1 MSPELKFQKRA
12 TKNRYYLWVCS
23 VDGTS
28 SHITILMHQPNN
40 SQNMIKDVTAFSLN
54 DTVITA
60 MDYVRGRFD
69 GMESEMDCVWLGTS
83 NKKII
88 MYAGNN
94 PEQEK
99 QITQIHVPDVPT
111 QILYHV
117 TCDKTFIALGN
128 GDILM
133 YQKEDHSD
141 IWNLKQYHVIK
152 LDEHKTITSMLSIN
166 SHVYVACGKRI
177 YVLNGSTG
185 DVQKNFEIQ
194 QSNSDVNLMAHAGV
208 GLWISL
214 KNSSVICLYHIE
226 TFKHLQDINIAHNIL
241 RVTSKSETPSN
252 NSLST
257 VYVTALMAC
266 KGLLWVGTNVGFTL
280 TVPLPRLE
288 GLPIIS
294 GNINISY
301 HAHLGPVTFFLP
313 LITKTAQQTS
323 SMAMPLKAITAAK
336 IETNHDNEMNNH
348 HTETSHHNDQQPQQ
362 IQQQQQQQQTPIK
375 NGHGE
380 KEEVVKLEKQRSLE
394 IGPSPSK
401 FKLPNSP
408 IVLRRKSNIRE
419 SDLSRVSKTLPRGFS
434 GIGSFLNGSNSMRS
448 SSSSGSSANGSDSG
462 CDVYG
467 LYSDLLFVKED
478 FDGQLTLTPMTA
490 MSLHEQAYDNLRR
503 GSSDPDLAAIP
514 SKVSTLDRRLK
525 MKTGRPRSLDLSN
538 WSVDSRSSSLFSS
551 SGSEESMGVKYR
563 SVSRNSSNASASQ
576 KFNGSELVN
585 IHEHHPAQPTS
596 TPTKVVDEVDCTN
609 NKETIVPNTTS
620 QFSTSTMK
628 TTKRKNLKSN
638 HHQQLVDGRR
648 TVLILNGGRGYVN
661 WRHIWYNSP
670 IGGSSGSSNSNHS
683 SGSNAEGRQQSF
695 HMRSNSVTMPKSQ
708 YSTEGH
714 IIIWE
719 KKL

>member
-1 MSPELKFQKRA
+1 MSPELKFQSKRA
-12 TKNRYYLWVCS
+12 TKNRYYLWICS
-23 VDGTS
+23 VDGSS
-28 SHITILMHQPNN
+28 SHITILMHQPNQ
-40 SQNMIKDVTAFSLN
+40 SQAMIKDVTGFSLN
-54 DTVITA
+54 DTVITS
-60 MDYVRGRFD
+60 MDYVRGRVLMPD
-69 GMESEMDCVWLGTS
+69 SGNNSSGSNTMESEVDCVWLGT
-83 NKKII
+83 NARKII
-88 MYAGNN
+88 VYGGNS
-94 PEQEK
+94 PEQER
-99 QITQIHVPDVPT
+99 QIAQLNVPDTPT
-111 QILYHV
+111 QILYHNLG
-117 TCDKTFIALGN
+117 DKTFVALSN

-133 YQKEDHSD
+133 YHKECGDV
-141 IWNLKQYHVIK
+141 WNLKHYHIIK
-152 LDEHKTITSMLSIN
+152 LDESKLITSMMSIN
-166 SHVYVACGKRI
+166 SNVYVACGRKI
-177 YVLNGSTG
+177 FVLSGSTG
-185 DVQKNFEIQ
+185 EIQKNFEISQ
-194 QSNSDVNLMAHAGV
+194 ESNDVNLMAHAGV

-214 KNSSVICLYHIE
+214 KNSSIICLYHME

-313 LITKTAQQTS
+313 LITKTAANQTVL
-323 SMAMPLKAITAAK
+323 PLKTTTK
-336 IETNHDNEMNNH
+336 STEPVEVEQNNNINNNINNI
-348 HTETSHHNDQQPQQ
+348 SS
-362 IQQQQQQQQTPIK
+362 K
-375 NGHGE
+375 NGEHIE
-380 KEEVVKLEKQRSLE
+380 KEDVIKLEKQRSLDVH
-394 IGPSPSK
+394 PSPAK
-401 FKLPNSP
+401 LKNLPNSP
-408 IVLRRKSNIRE
+408 IVLRRKSNIRD
-419 SDLSRVSKTLPRGFS
+419 SDLSRISKTLPRGFS
-434 GIGSFLNGSNSMRS
+434 GIGNFLNLTSTSMRS
-448 SSSSGSSANGSDSG
+448 SSSSGSSANGSDIG

-478 FDGQLTLTPMTA
+478 FDGQMTLTPMTA
-490 MSLHEQAYDNLRR
+490 MSLHDQNYESLRR

-576 KFNGSELVN
+576 KFNGGDLVN
-585 IHEHHPAQPTS
+585 INEYEHHPVQQCTS
-596 TPTKVVDEVDCTN
+596 TPA
-609 NKETIVPNTTS
+609 KEDVKESVPNGG
-620 QFSTSTMK
+620 FSTATMK
-628 TTKRKNLKSN
+628 TIKRKNGKNNL
-638 HHQQLVDGRR
+638 HQQLVDGRR
-648 TVLILNGGRGYVN
+648 TILTLMGGRGYVN
-661 WRHIWYNSP
+661 WRHIWYSSP
-670 IGGSSGSSNSNHS
+670 VSSTGSSSHS
-683 SGSNAEGRQQSF
+683 SSTNMERDGRHQSF
-695 HMRSNSVTMPKSQ
+695 HMRSSSVTMPKSQ

>member
-1 MSPELKFQKRA
+1 MSPELKFHKRGGA
-12 TKNRYYLWVCS
+12 SSTKNRYYLWIAS
-23 VDGTS
+23 VDGSS
-28 SHITILMHQPNN
+28 SHLTILMHQPHQ
-40 SQNMIKDVTAFSLN
+40 SQAMIKDVTAFSLN

-60 MDYVRGRFD
+60 MDYVRGRVD
-69 GMESEMDCVWLGTS
+69 GEGDGDCVWLGTT

-88 MYAGNN
+88 VYGGNS

-99 QITQIHVPDVPT
+99 IITQLSVPDTPT

-117 TCDKTFIALGN
+117 GGDKTFVALSN
-128 GDILM
+128 GEILL
-133 YQKEDHSD
+133 YRKEGDV
-141 IWNLKQYHVIK
+141 WNLKNFHVIK
-152 LDEHKTITSMLSIN
+152 LEDAKTITSMQAIN
-166 SHVYVACGKRI
+166 SNVYVACGRRI
-177 YVLNGSTG
+177 YVLNGASG
-185 DVQKNFEIQ
+185 EIQKNFEIQ
-194 QSNSDVNLMAHAGV
+194 QASNDVNLMAHAGV

-214 KNSSVICLYHIE
+214 KNSPIICLYHME

-313 LITKTAQQTS
+313 LITKS
-323 SMAMPLKAITAAK
+323 SAAAAASQVSQIAK
-336 IETNHDNEMNNH
+336 VIESSVDKE
-348 HTETSHHNDQQPQQ
+348 
-362 IQQQQQQQQTPIK
+362 
-375 NGHGE
+375 NGDK
-380 KEEVVKLEKQRSLE
+380 KEENEQEVKLEKQKSLDVQVT
-394 IGPSPSK
+394 PSK
-401 FKLPNSP
+401 LKHLPNSP
-408 IVLRRKSNIRE
+408 IVLRRKSNIRDC
-419 SDLSRVSKTLPRGFS
+419 DLSRVSKTLPRGFS
-434 GIGSFLNGSNSMRS
+434 GIGSFLNGTSTSMRS

-478 FDGQLTLTPMTA
+478 FDGQMTLTPMTA
-490 MSLHEQAYDNLRR
+490 MSLHDQHYEGMRR
-503 GSSDPDLAAIP
+503 GNSDPDLAAIP

-563 SVSRNSSNASASQ
+563 SVSRNSSNASANQ
-576 KFNGSELVN
+576 KFNGGDLVN
-585 IHEHHPAQPTS
+585 INECDAITS
-596 TPTKVVDEVDCTN
+596 TPAKSTADEVDN
-609 NKETIVPNTTS
+609 ANAKEQVQP
-620 QFSTSTMK
+620 QFSTATMK
-628 TTKRKNLKSN
+628 TKRKNLKSN
-638 HHQQLVDGRR
+638 HHQQMVDGRR
-648 TVLILNGGRGYVN
+648 TVLTLMGGRGYVN
-661 WRHIWYNSP
+661 WRHIWHSSP
-670 IGGSSGSSNSNHS
+670 NGASGISNANHS
-683 SGSNAEGRQQSF
+683 SSNVEAKQ
-695 HMRSNSVTMPKSQ
+695 HLRSNSVTMPKSQ

-714 IIIWE
+714 VIIWE